1 MSPGVMKKRVDNGR
15 IFSSILIFSK
25 KKNITLKYL
34 MGGSIHDTIFFFKWG
49 NDKIEFFFLKG

>member
-1 MSPGVMKKRVDNGR
+1 MKKRVDNGR